1 MVVHQ
6 VVALMEQ
13 YGPAVIFVA
22 VLIERAGL
30 PIPAFPVLV
39 VAAGAAPHADSLLQ
53 ILLLGVAASLAADLA
68 WYFAGQRYGYRILKT
83 LCRISISPDSCV
95 SQTQSIFTQWG
106 LASLL
111 VAKFIPGFSTMA
123 PPLAGAFKQRLAS
136 FLLYDTLGSMI
147 WCGSAIA
154 LGAIFHDA
162 VDDVLGTLVH
172 FGGLGLLLVIGALGL
187 FLGYKWLQRQRLIRD
202 LRMDRIT
209 VDELRDLIRRG
220 AAPVIIDA
228 RPKEAQE
235 LDGMIPG
242 AVAYVE
248 SAMDSLASS
257 LMSSA
262 EVVVYCAC
270 PNEVSAAKIAQQLM
284 KMGVRRVRPLL
295 GGMEA
300 WTAAHT
306 SSATVVAAG
315 ASG

>member
-1 MVVHQ
+1 MHQ

-13 YGPAVIFVA
+13 YGAVVIFVA

-39 VAAGAAPHADSLLQ
+39 VAAGAAPHADYNLLQ
-53 ILLLGVAASLAADLA
+53 ILLLGLAASLAADLA
-68 WYFAGQRYGYRILKT
+68 WYWAGQRYGYRILKT

-111 VAKFIPGFSTMA
+111 VSKFIPGFSTMA
-123 PPLAGAFKQRLAS
+123 PPLAGAFKQRLTS
-136 FLLYDTLGSMI
+136 FLLYDTLGSLI

-154 LGAIFHDA
+154 LGVVFHDA
-162 VDDVLGTLVH
+162 VEDVLGALVH

-187 FLGYKWLQRQRLIRD
+187 FVGYKWLQRQRLIRG

-209 VDELRDLIRRG
+209 VEELQELIRRG
-220 AAPVIIDA
+220 TAPMIIDV

-242 AVAYVE
+242 ALAYVE
-248 SAMDSLASS
+248 SALDSLASS

-270 PNEVSAAKIAQQLM
+270 PNEASAAKIAQQLM
-284 KMGVRRVRPLL
+284 KLGVKRVRPLL

-300 WTAAHT
+300 WIASQRSAA
-306 SSATVVAAG
+306 AAV
-315 ASG
+315 